1 VLRELSL
8 VGRFKHFILTSQV
21 VYAQG
26 DMRTNVT
33 GDFDQFSEDEVVW
46 GGGGGRETVPTFV

>member
-46 GGGGGRETVPTFV
+46 WGGGGVMLR